1 MCPQRKNL
9 IEAGTD
15 ELAFVLSRRRR
26 HRPTTNPKTL
36 DYVYGS
42 DLSCS
47 RLVPKVSTGDAMGDA
62 ENDRFNMIR
71 RNSLRNEV
79 DGSFEELE
87 EVEDSSETPQTNSE
101 F

>member
-1 MCPQRKNL
+1 M
-9 IEAGTD
+9 
-15 ELAFVLSRRRR
+15 
-26 HRPTTNPKTL
+26 
-36 DYVYGS
+36 
-42 DLSCS
+42 
-47 RLVPKVSTGDAMGDA
+47 PKVSTGDAMGDA

-87 EVEDSSETPQTNSE
+87 EVEDSSETPPTNSE